1 MRQFNRAWRVQV
13 GTLLLSERS
22 AQGQTGLDCQ
32 FKVTRS
38 LATARAG
45 TCELTVFNLP
55 AALSRELASLPR
67 RTTIVSVDA
76 GYVEG
81 TSRLF
86 TGDLR
91 LATPSR
97 EGADLKMVVTAGDG
111 IHARRTAR
119 VSHAFAPGTQ
129 VAVAA
134 QLLADSMGVG
144 VGNAATAFR
153 GAQFQGGASV
163 FEDGALMRGN
173 AASELTRLCASAS
186 MEWSVQDGQLLVL
199 PLGGALARTAIRIGA
214 DSGMIDSPQFVD
226 RRTMKVKCLIQPGL
240 VPGQRVVV
248 DSILVDRPVLRIT
261 EVTSTGETAGQP
273 WDAEL
278 TCKLPRPTLLDR
290 NAPGETAVDTGVVS
304 G

>member
-1 MRQFNRAWRVQV
+1 MRQFDRAWRIQV

-55 AALSRELASLPR
+55 AALSRELANLPR
-67 RTTIVSVDA
+67 RTTLVSVDA
-76 GYVEG
+76 GYIEG
-81 TSRLF
+81 MSRLF

-97 EGADLKMVVTAGDG
+97 EGADLKMVITAGDG

-119 VSHAFAPGTQ
+119 VSHAFAPGTR
-129 VAVAA
+129 VEGAA
-134 QLLADSMGVG
+134 QMLADSMRVG

-153 GAQFQGGASV
+153 GTRLAGRANEFT
-163 FEDGALMRGN
+163 DGVTLHGN
-173 AASELTRLCASAS
+173 AAAELTRLCNGAGLI
-186 MEWSVQDGQLLVL
+186 WSVQDGALLVL

-214 DSGMIDSPQFVD
+214 DSGMIDSPTFVD
-226 RRTMKVKCLIQPGL
+226 RRTMKVKCLLQPGL

-248 DSILVDRPVLRIT
+248 DSILVERPVLRIT
-261 EVTSTGETAGQP
+261 EVTLSGETAGVP

-278 TCKLPRPTLLDR
+278 TCKLPHAPILDR
-290 NAPGETAVDTGVVS
+290 DAPGETAIDS
-304 G
+304 